1 MREAEGTAASRRR
14 RGGSCSPS
22 AGACGGTSPSA
33 FDVGNWGFFFFSLA
47 ALGIARPRGSQGVR
61 QLRLREE
68 GTRAR
73 GDG

>member
-33 FDVGNWGFFFFSLA
+33 FDVGNWGFFS
-47 ALGIARPRGSQGVR
+47 S
-61 QLRLREE
+61 RLPLW
-68 GTRAR
+68 G
-73 GDG
+73 